1 MTTNKRTTAI
11 VLAGGEGQRLWPLT
25 RDRAKPAVPFGGQYR
40 LIDFALSNLVNAGFH
55 RIIIL
60 TQYKSQSL
68 HHHIARAWPLSAG
81 IGQFVTTV
89 PAQMREGP
97 HWFSGSADAI
107 YQNLNIIREEASD
120 YVAVFAADHVYRM
133 DPAQMLEHHIDAGNE
148 VTVAA
153 VRVPASQASSFG
165 IMEMTQSGSVRTFL
179 EKPADPLRALAPDGT
194 VYASM
199 GNYIFDRETLIE
211 AVQID
216 AADISSSHDLG
227 GDIIPTLVKQGLVG
241 AYDFASDVVPGQGLR
256 ERGYWRDVGSID
268 AYYQASM
275 DLISVEPVFDLYNQA
290 WPIYTHQ
297 EPLPPSKT
305 VHETTERSAQV
316 YNSLMSGGVI
326 VSGGTVRRSVLG
338 PLVRIHSHAVVE
350 DSVLMAGVSVGEG
363 AVVRNAILGEGVT
376 VPPGANVLGGI
387 NADTDQFTL
396 SDNGVVVVGA
406 GDKVA

>member
-1 MTTNKRTTAI
+1 
-11 VLAGGEGQRLWPLT
+11 
-25 RDRAKPAVPFGGQYR
+25 VPFGGQYR

-55 RIIIL
+55 RIIVL

-107 YQNLNIIREEASD
+107 YQNLEMIREEASE

-133 DPAQMLEHHIDAGNE
+133 DPARMLTHHIDAGNQ

-153 VRVPASQASSFG
+153 VSVPASQASSFG
-165 IMEMTQSGSVRTFL
+165 VMEVSPTGRVQDFF
-179 EKPADPLRALAPDGT
+179 EKPTQPIGNTVKGDS

-199 GNYIFDRETLIE
+199 GNYIFDRDALIE
-211 AVQID
+211 AIQID
-216 AADISSSHDLG
+216 AADTSSGHDLG
-227 GDIIPTLVKQGLVG
+227 GDIIPSLVKHGVVG
-241 AYDFASDVVPGQGLR
+241 AYDFASDVVPGQGKR

-275 DLISVEPVFDLYNQA
+275 DLISVEPVFNLYNQA
-290 WPIYTHQ
+290 WPIYTYQ

-305 VHETTERSAQV
+305 VHEGSERSARV
-316 YNSLMSGGVI
+316 FNSLMSGGVI

-350 DSVLMAGVSVGEG
+350 DSVLMSGVSVGEG
-363 AVVRNAILGEGVT
+363 AFVRNAILGEGVV
-376 VPPGANVLGGI
+376 VPPGAHVIGGLD
-387 NADTDQFTL
+387 ADTDQFTL
-396 SDNGVVVVGA
+396 SEDGVLVVGA

>member
-1 MTTNKRTTAI
+1 MNPNTRTTAI

-107 YQNLNIIREEASD
+107 YQNLSIIREEASD

-133 DPAQMLEHHIDAGNE
+133 DPAQMLQHHIDAANE
-148 VTVAA
+148 VTVAG
-153 VRVPASQASSFG
+153 VRVPASQASNFG
-165 IMEMTQSGSVRTFL
+165 IMEVTSHGLVERFL
-179 EKPADPLRALAPDGT
+179 EKPTNPIGASMPEGSA
-194 VYASM
+194 YASM
-199 GNYIFDRETLIE
+199 GNYIFNRETLID
-211 AVQID
+211 AIQID
-216 AADISSSHDLG
+216 AADTSSSHDLG
-227 GDIIPTLVKQGLVG
+227 GDIIPALVKQGLVG
-241 AYDFASDVVPGQGLR
+241 AYDFATDIVPGQGHR

-275 DLISVEPVFDLYNQA
+275 DLISVKPIVDLYNQA

-305 VHETTERSAQV
+305 VHETRDRSAKV

-338 PLVRIHSHAVVE
+338 PLVHIHSHAVVE
-350 DSVLMAGVSVGEG
+350 DSVLMAGVSVGQG
-363 AVVRNAILGEGVT
+363 AIVRDAILGEGVI
-376 VPPGANVLGGI
+376 VPPGATVLGGSY
-387 NADTDQFTL
+387 ADTDQFTM
-396 SDNGVVVVGA
+396 SENGVLVVGA

>member
-1 MTTNKRTTAI
+1 METNSKTMAI

-40 LIDFALSNLVNAGFH
+40 LIDFALSNLVNAGFR

-107 YQNLNIIREEASD
+107 YQNLEMIREESSD

-133 DPAQMLEHHIDAGNE
+133 DPARMLRHHREAGNQ

-153 VRVPASQASSFG
+153 VKVPASQASSFG
-165 IMEMTQSGSVRTFL
+165 VMEVDSTGSVQSFH
-179 EKPADPLRALAPDGT
+179 EKPSGPIGVSSRGES

-199 GNYIFDRETLIE
+199 GNYIFDREVLIE

-216 AADISSSHDLG
+216 AADTSSSHDLG
-227 GDIIPTLVKQGLVG
+227 GDIIPSLVSQGLVG
-241 AYDFASDVVPGQGLR
+241 SYDFASDVVPGQGKR

-275 DLISVEPVFDLYNQA
+275 DLISVEPVFDLYNQD
-290 WPIYTHQ
+290 WPIYTYQ

-305 VHETTERSAQV
+305 VHEGSERSAKV

-338 PLVRIHSHAVVE
+338 PLVHIHSHAVVE

-363 AVVRNAILGEGVT
+363 AIVRNAILGEGVV
-376 VPPGANVLGGI
+376 VPPGARVLGGKD
-387 NADTDQFTL
+387 ADTDQFTV
-396 SDNGVVVVGA
+396 SENGVLVVGA
-406 GDKVA
+406 RDKVA